1 MKNARSLLRFLSS
14 SLEPA
19 WHHQRF
25 RLTGLGCADRGKTCP
40 LNKWF
45 RLLELS
51 CNVVQNNSSFLV
63 FFSLLFDLI
72 KNSCYLLSMW
82 LCYSPFIIY
91 ILITFS
97 SISLNRLH
105 ASSLQADSVLPLPAR
120 EINERKQTI
129 IRELQLFFVIKPVL
143 KTFLFCFLDSSQTGT
158 KKRTKETPWSPLF
171 TTVTPRFARA

>member
-129 IRELQLFFVIKPVL
+129 IRELQLSFTVISVL

-158 KKRTKETPWSPLF
+158 KKRTKETP
-171 TTVTPRFARA
+171 

>member
-129 IRELQLFFVIKPVL
+129 IRELQLSFVIKSVL
-143 KTFLFCFLDSSQTGT
+143 KTSLFCFLDSSQTGT
-158 KKRTKETPWSPLF
+158 KKRTKETP
-171 TTVTPRFARA
+171 